1 MTENEMLKMQQE
13 AVRRAREMQ
22 NRARPEPQ
30 MPPQRVP
37 KPIQPIR
44 QNPQNEIPLPSV
56 SENNHRQPPLQYDT
70 SGILETLFKDK
81 EKTLILALVLL
92 LIDEKSNN
100 SLILALL
107 YLLI

>member
-1 MTENEMLKMQQE
+1 MQQE

-22 NRARPEPQ
+22 NRARPEP
-30 MPPQRVP
+30 MPPQRTS
-37 KPIQPIR
+37 KPVQPIP
-44 QNPQNEIPLPSV
+44 QMQQNEPPPELP
-56 SENNHRQPPLQYDT
+56 NHHGRQPPLKYDT
-70 SGILETLFKDK
+70 GGILETLFKDK